1 MVWTVRVYATYVYI
15 HLCGTD
21 KLLCTL
27 KVAFNSRIGSELLC
41 ELPALSGGFFVSYV
55 AHSCTTAGVPPVKS
69 H

>member
-1 MVWTVRVYATYVYI
+1 MDSESACDLRI
-15 HLCGTD
+15 HSPCGTD

-55 AHSCTTAGVPPVKS
+55 AHSCTTAGVPPVKN